1 MKINIRIIFG
11 ILFLIISAIT
21 ITLTPINPLSPIP
34 SRSNMTRRAA
44 IIPSL
49 GIGDIVTQ
57 ELVANNDYFNGISL
71 FFTLNHRINTN
82 QNILLILD
90 STGKIL
96 HRESFSSLVLKEGDL
111 STFYFN
117 KPVFVGKGN
126 KISLVLYSPDGTTDN
141 SASVL
146 INLTD
151 SIGGF
156 HVSKL
161 VGNDVLT
168 SIKDKTRHYHASLM
182 LQTYKTKYGQF
193 WFMKILLYTMALII
207 SLIIIFF
214 FWIRSRLAKTTL
226 RVEWIFAYLAL
237 PFSVIFALIT
247 PPTQVPDEGS
257 HFYRSYQIS
266 EFRFT
271 HTDASV
277 PTSLVRLDTAFSDLH
292 AAAANKTTLAEI
304 AAHLKDRLEPQ
315 ARTQVSAPGYTLP
328 YLPQALG
335 ILLGRLVTSSP
346 LILMYI
352 ARLFNL
358 LTAIIIVF
366 FAIRITPSFKWL
378 FLILALMPKT
388 MFLFGSLSY
397 DTLTI
402 GISFFTIAIFLY
414 YAYDCKRNLQLTD
427 LALMGLLT
435 LLLLFCK
442 PPYFLLALLFFLIP
456 PKKFG
461 VLYKYI
467 MISIG
472 VVALGLFLYKGLP
485 VMTAF
490 FQGTPFRVTV
500 TSSPET
506 LFRPDVQLNHIM
518 NDIPS
523 YIILIL
529 NSAFIVNHG
538 YVLESF
544 VGFLG
549 WIDVELPKTLTY
561 SFLLFLV
568 ISALMMAEGG
578 IKLGLLKK
586 SLLSII
592 LLMGFL
598 IIETA
603 MYLYATSP
611 AKTIIHGVQ
620 GRYFIP
626 LAPLV
631 FMLFYNRYLNTR
643 LNLLFTLRRKE
654 YKTAKPKIKP
664 EILKEILEKEQLF
677 NKSFYLFTACFCMFT
692 LAYAIYLTL
701 IRYYNIL

>member
-1 MKINIRIIFG
+1 MLILSAVTITFIRI
-11 ILFLIISAIT
+11 
-21 ITLTPINPLSPIP
+21 NPASPIP
-34 SRSNMTRRAA
+34 SRSNFTRKAA
-44 IIPSL
+44 IVPSL
-49 GIGDIVTQ
+49 GIGDIITQ
-57 ELVANNDYFNGISL
+57 ELVSNNEFFNGISL
-71 FFTLNHRINTN
+71 FFTQNHRVNTN

-96 HRESFSSLVLKEGDL
+96 HRESFSSIVLKEGDL
-111 STFYFN
+111 STFYFD

-126 KISLVLYSPDGTTDN
+126 KISLVLYSPDGTPDN
-141 SASVL
+141 SASAL
-146 INLTD
+146 INITD
-151 SIGGF
+151 SIGSF

-168 SIKDKTRHYHASLM
+168 SIKDKTRHYHASIM

-193 WFMKILLYTMALII
+193 WFMKILLYALALIL
-207 SLIIIFF
+207 SLVIIFF
-214 FWIRSRLAKTTL
+214 LPVRSLLARTRI
-226 RVEWIFAYLAL
+226 RVEWIFAGLAL
-237 PFSVIFALIT
+237 PFSVIFALVT

-257 HFYRSYQIS
+257 HFYRSYQLS
-266 EFRFT
+266 EFHFS
-271 HTDASV
+271 HGDGSV
-277 PTSLVRLDTAFSDLH
+277 PASLVKLDTAFSDLH

-304 AAHLKDRLEPQ
+304 TVHLNDRLDPQ
-315 ARTQVSAPGYTLP
+315 TRAQVSAPDYTLP

-335 ILLGRLVTSSP
+335 IFAGRLITNSP
-346 LILMYI
+346 LILMYL

-358 LTAIIIVF
+358 LAAVVIVF

-388 MFLFGSLSY
+388 IFLFGSLSY

-402 GISFFTIAIFLY
+402 SIAFFTIAVFLH
-414 YAYDCKRNLQLTD
+414 YAFDCKRNLQVKD
-427 LALMGLLT
+427 LALMAFLT

-442 PPYFLLALLFFLIP
+442 PPYFLLALLFFFIP

-461 VLYKYI
+461 ILYKYI
-467 MISIG
+467 MIPIG
-472 VVALGLFLYKGLP
+472 VVALGLFLYKGVP
-485 VMTAF
+485 VMSTF
-490 FQGTPFRVTV
+490 FHGTPFTVPV
-500 TSSPET
+500 TSSPGS
-506 LFRPDVQLNHIM
+506 LFRPDVQLNYIM
-518 NDIPS
+518 KDIPA
-523 YIILIL
+523 YLTL
-529 NSAFIVNHG
+529 MFHSAFIVNLS

-561 SFLLFLV
+561 SFLLFIT
-568 ISALMMAEGG
+568 ISALVMAEGE
-578 IKLGLLKK
+578 IKLGFLKK
-586 SLLSII
+586 SLLAFI
-592 LLMGFL
+592 LLVSFL
-598 IIETA
+598 VIETA

-611 AKTIIHGVQ
+611 AKDIIHGVQ

-643 LNLLFTLRRKE
+643 LNLLFTLRKKE

-664 EILKEILEKEQLF
+664 EILTEILSKEQLF
-677 NKSFYLFTACFCMFT
+677 SKCFYLVTACFCTFT
-692 LAYAIYLTL
+692 LIYAIYLTL